1 MILVKN
7 VLFMQ
12 SIAHQMMLKI
22 FFMEIISNRTDAS
35 SIGPG
40 RKLYVNVN
48 CTELVQI
55 DFNLFDIFYI
65 KCQFNTNI
73 AIFRTDQCWPSAQKT

>member
-1 MILVKN
+1 MK
-7 VLFMQ
+7 
-12 SIAHQMMLKI
+12 SIPHQMMPKI
-22 FFMEIISNRTDAS
+22 FFIEIISNRTDAS

-48 CTELVQI
+48 WTELVQI
-55 DFNLFDIFYI
+55 DFNLFDIFNI

-73 AIFRTDQCWPSAQKT
+73 ANLTSKQQINVGLLPKKRR

>member
-1 MILVKN
+1 MK
-7 VLFMQ
+7 
-12 SIAHQMMLKI
+12 SIPHQMMPKI
-22 FFMEIISNRTDAS
+22 FFIEIISNRTDAS

-55 DFNLFDIFYI
+55 DFNLFDIFNI

-73 AIFRTDQCWPSAQKT
+73 ANLTSKQQINVGLLPKKRR

>member
-1 MILVKN
+1 MKS
-7 VLFMQ
+7 M
-12 SIAHQMMLKI
+12 AHQMMPKTFI
-22 FFMEIISNRTDAS
+22 IEIISNRTDAS